1 MANLTET
8 ANFEA
13 NIYRID
19 QSDPVLGW
27 DGTNLN
33 IANLQAKA
41 LADRTQWLKS
51 RVDLGARFTGLNAPA
66 ITVNNQVITAT
77 PDDLKG
83 GLIRLNTTNG
93 PSCNYELPDANTVAD
108 GANVTISHEINGT
121 LQYVSSANYAV
132 RVKAA
137 TGQNIVDLGSQA
149 QANELVIDPN
159 SIVRVFK
166 ISNTLWGMMVLRSE
180 SEIPP
185 GIVSAWAV
193 NSPPFGWLPCEGQA
207 ISRTSYARLFANIGT
222 VFGTGNGTTT
232 FNLPDLRGEFIR
244 GWANARSVDTGRAFG
259 SFQADELKA
268 HTHSHNGSSNKTGL
282 SSSAYGSNVTVA
294 SNILAGSPTSG
305 PVSDSTGGTETRPR
319 NVALMYCIKF

>member
-8 ANFEA
+8 AVFTA

-19 QSDPVLGW
+19 QDDPVLGF
-27 DGTNLN
+27 DGSNLN
-33 IANLQAKA
+33 IANLQAQA
-41 LADRTQWLKS
+41 LAERTQWLKA
-51 RVDLGARFTGLNAPA
+51 RVDLGARFTGLNSPA
-66 ITVNNQVITAT
+66 ITVNNQIINAT

-83 GLIRLNTTNG
+83 ALVRLNTTNG
-93 PSCNYELPDANTVAD
+93 PSCNYELPDANTVPD
-108 GANVTISHEINGT
+108 GANVVISHEINGT

-137 TGQNIVDLGSQA
+137 AGQNIVDIGTQA
-149 QANELVIDPN
+149 QANELVVSPN
-159 SIVRVFK
+159 TIVRLFK
-166 ISNTLWGMMVLRSE
+166 ITTNLWGMFTLNSE
-180 SEIPP
+180 SEVPP

-207 ISRTSYARLFANIGT
+207 ISRNTYARLFANIGT
-222 VFGTGNGTTT
+222 TFGTGNGTTT

-259 SFQADELKA
+259 SFQADLIKD
-268 HTHSHNGSSNKTGL
+268 HVHFLNTQLNGSISNGGATSYSTSAGNANSTNVHATL
-282 SSSAYGSNVTVA
+282 NPSS
-294 SNILAGSPTSG
+294 
-305 PVSDSTGGTETRPR
+305 GGGGETRPR